1 MTDTGTPMTVHFA
14 RRPRRGLLLGL
25 SAPRVVCLAVAVGV
39 LIPAMFTAGALGGAL
54 TLPLWGGLVALAFVR
69 VGGRIAVE
77 AAPTAAHYLLRR
89 ASGQTRYRVRPSRPR
104 PAGTLALPGDGAS
117 LRFLVDDHGGAA
129 ILHDMHAQT
138 LTVVGVVS
146 HPAFVLLSADEQARR
161 VHAWGSALAAVAA
174 SGTGTRLQVLE
185 LTLPD
190 SGRGIIGW
198 WDTHRASADSS
209 TLAADAY
216 EELMRTRVVGSA
228 SHRTLIALSLDL
240 RKSRTWIRQTG
251 RGLRGAV
258 AFLRQEVASLEAS
271 VRAAELRVG
280 SWLDEAD
287 LAATLRTAY
296 DPGFALQNPRPTAKL
311 ATAGP
316 VAVDE
321 HWDYLRHDSSFSAVL
336 WISEWPRVSA
346 PTFFL
351 HALVFQPGIRKT
363 LSLTFEPIPV
373 DAAMRDIRKAKVEY
387 ATEAAQKAK
396 IGAIAD
402 LSDTVEREDVI
413 DRERAL
419 IAGHADIRFTGLL
432 TVTAPTREELEG
444 AVAEVSRAAI
454 QCGCETRRLSGQQA
468 RAFTAAALPLA
479 RKVN

>member
-1 MTDTGTPMTVHFA
+1 MTDTTTPLTVRFA

-25 SAPRVVCLAVAVGV
+25 SAPRVVCLALALAI
-39 LIPAMFTAGALGGAL
+39 LIPALFTTGAIGAAI
-54 TLPLWGGLVALAFVR
+54 TLPVWGGLIAAVFIR
-69 VGGRIAVE
+69 VGGRVAVE

-89 ASGQTRYRVRPSRPR
+89 VTGQTRYRVRPGKPR
-104 PAGTLALPGDGAS
+104 PAGTLALPGDAAAV
-117 LRFLVDDHGGAA
+117 RFLTDGEGGPA
-129 ILHDMHAQT
+129 ILHDPHAQT
-138 LTVVGVVS
+138 LTVAGIVS
-146 HPAFVLLSADEQARR
+146 HPAYVLLSSDEQARR
-161 VHAWGSALAAVAA
+161 VHAWGRALAAVAG
-174 SGTGTRLQVLE
+174 SGTGTRLQILE

-190 SGRGIIGW
+190 AGRGITGW
-198 WDTHRASADSS
+198 WDSHRVSADG
-209 TLAADAY
+209 TFAAVAY
-216 EELMRTRVVGSA
+216 EELMRTCVVGTA

-240 RKSRTWIRQTG
+240 RKSRHWIRQTG
-251 RGLRGAV
+251 RGLQGAV
-258 AFLRQEVASLEAS
+258 AFLRQEMASLEAGM
-271 VRAAELRVG
+271 RAAELCVG
-280 SWLDEAD
+280 TWLDESD

-296 DPGFALQNPRPTAKL
+296 DPGFGLQDPPPTANL

-321 HWDYLRHDSSFSAVL
+321 HWDHLRHDTAYSAVL
-336 WISEWPRVSA
+336 WVSEWPRVGA

-363 LSLTFEPIPV
+363 LSLTMEPVAV

-402 LSDTVEREDVI
+402 LSDSVEREDVA

-432 TVTAPTREELEG
+432 TITAPTREELEG

-454 QCGCETRRLSGQQA
+454 QCGCETRRLNGQQA
-468 RAFTAAALPLA
+468 RAFTAGALPLA
-479 RKVN
+479 RKLH

>member
-1 MTDTGTPMTVHFA
+1 MTDTGTPRTVRFA

-25 SAPRVVCLAVAVGV
+25 SAPRVACLAVAVGV

-54 TLPLWGGLVALAFVR
+54 TFPVWGGLCALAFIR
-69 VGGRIAVE
+69 VGGRVAVE

-89 ASGQTRYRVRPSRPR
+89 VSGQSRYRVRPGKPR
-104 PAGTLALPGDGAS
+104 PAGTLALPGDGAA
-117 LRFLVDDHGGAA
+117 LRFLVDDHGGPA
-129 ILHDMHAQT
+129 ILHDPHAQT

-161 VHAWGSALAAVAA
+161 VHAWGRGLAAVAA

-190 SGRGIIGW
+190 SGRGITGW
-198 WDTHRASADSS
+198 WDSHRASADS

-258 AFLRQEVASLEAS
+258 AFLRQETASLEAS
-271 VRAAELRVG
+271 MRAAELRVG

-296 DPGFALQNPRPTAKL
+296 DPGFALQDPRPTPNL
-311 ATAGP
+311 AAAGP
-316 VAVDE
+316 VAIDE

-373 DAAMRDIRKAKVEY
+373 DAAMRDIRRAKVEY

-402 LSDTVEREDVI
+402 LSDTVERDDVI

-432 TVTAPTREELEG
+432 TVTAPSREELEG

-454 QCGCETRRLSGQQA
+454 QCGCETRRLSGRQA

>member
-1 MTDTGTPMTVHFA
+1 MTDTGTPMTVRFA

-25 SAPRVVCLAVAVGV
+25 SAPRVACLAVAVSI
-39 LIPAMFTAGALGGAL
+39 LIPAMFTAGALGGAV
-54 TLPLWGGLVALAFVR
+54 TLPVWGGLVALAFVR
-69 VGGRIAVE
+69 VGGRVAVE

-89 ASGQTRYRVRPSRPR
+89 VSGQTRYRVRPGKPR
-104 PAGTLALPGDGAS
+104 PAGTLALPGDGAA
-117 LRFLVDDHGGAA
+117 LRFLVDDHGGSA
-129 ILHDMHAQT
+129 ILHDPHAQT

-161 VHAWGSALAAVAA
+161 VHAWGRGLAAVAA

-190 SGRGIIGW
+190 SGRGITGW
-198 WDTHRASADSS
+198 WDSHRASADS

-251 RGLRGAV
+251 RGLRGGV
-258 AFLRQEVASLEAS
+258 AFLRQETASLEAS
-271 VRAAELRVG
+271 MRAAELRVG

-296 DPGFALQNPRPTAKL
+296 DPGFALQDPRPTPNL
-311 ATAGP
+311 AAAGP
-316 VAVDE
+316 VAIDE
-321 HWDYLRHDSSFSAVL
+321 HWDYLRHDSSFSAVF

-402 LSDTVEREDVI
+402 LADTVERDDVI

-432 TVTAPTREELEG
+432 TVTAPSREELEG

-454 QCGCETRRLSGQQA
+454 QCGCETRRLSGRQA